1 MPQNYY
7 HSRIEI
13 PKWRPQL
20 LSLRKECPR
29 VSKNCSNC
37 AKSSHLATLARDKWG
52 CLTDDL
58 IIALVSS
65 HHERCPFVNIT
76 CVEVGLVRQKEQKA
90 FNGVTKVTA
99 DLNPDVQAGT
109 VTEAALTQAIT
120 DMVELLGQF
129 GLNTVFHL

>member
-1 MPQNYY
+1 ML
-7 HSRIEI
+7 E
-13 PKWRPQL
+13 QL
-20 LSLRKECPR
+20 I
-29 VSKNCSNC
+29 
-37 AKSSHLATLARDKWG
+37 AKA
-52 CLTDDL
+52 
-58 IIALVSS
+58 IASEMMSVKTSD
-65 HHERCPFVNIT
+65 PVAF
-76 CVEVGLVRQKEQKA
+76 QDFQKA

>member
-1 MPQNYY
+1 M
-7 HSRIEI
+7 
-13 PKWRPQL
+13 
-20 LSLRKECPR
+20 LSR

-37 AKSSHLATLARDKWG
+37 AKSSHLVTLGHDKWG

-90 FNGVTKVTA
+90 FNGVLKSCWKVEQAFVTA
-99 DLNPDVQAGT
+99 KPFESST
-109 VTEAALTQAIT
+109 VVRPKNHAMT
-120 DMVELLGQF
+120 
-129 GLNTVFHL
+129 